1 MTCLQAFLAGFVLGL
16 GLARV
21 SPSGKARA
29 SQARMRGF
37 ESRHPL
43 QDNLKP
49 AFGRTTPHGWLFVR
63 RRAFLI
69 HELKNFR
76 RLCKIYLATAIH
88 LLQKQKSQ
96 YFCNFFS
103 IRNSLSFLQSKN
115 EPEFRWLP
123 AVLRLGLRS
132 KRLTTIPNRKNLAIQ
147 TDFLFSDPKT
157 TSHQRSGQD
166 RVVVMPRVG
175 WGGHDAAGRMGQSQR
190 RGQGGSVATSQAGWT
205 GRTALKTQKE
215 WRAFPFHSYV
225 GTRCPIEARS
235 AAGIYKRLEY
245 HSLRMVF
252 LP

>member
-1 MTCLQAFLAGFVLGL
+1 MGGGSFEGRLFLV
-16 GLARV
+16 
-21 SPSGKARA
+21 
-29 SQARMRGF
+29 
-37 ESRHPL
+37 
-43 QDNLKP
+43 
-49 AFGRTTPHGWLFVR
+49 
-63 RRAFLI
+63 
-69 HELKNFR
+69 HEPKNFR

-88 LLQKQKSQ
+88 SLQKQKSQ

-103 IRNSLSFLQSKN
+103 IRDSLSSLQSKN
-115 EPEFRWLP
+115 KPELRRLP
-123 AVLRLGLRS
+123 AVLHLGLRS
-132 KRLTTIPNRKNLAIQ
+132 KRLTTIPNRKNVAIQ

-166 RVVVMPRVG
+166 RVVGHKQDRAVVMPRVG
-175 WGGHDAAGRMGQSQR
+175 WGSHDAAGRMGQSQR
-190 RGQGGSVATSQAGWT
+190 RGRGWT

-215 WRAFPFHSYV
+215 RRAFPFHSYV

>member
-1 MTCLQAFLAGFVLGL
+1 MV
-16 GLARV
+16 
-21 SPSGKARA
+21 
-29 SQARMRGF
+29 
-37 ESRHPL
+37 
-43 QDNLKP
+43 
-49 AFGRTTPHGWLFVR
+49 
-63 RRAFLI
+63 

-88 LLQKQKSQ
+88 SLQKQKSR

-103 IRNSLSFLQSKN
+103 IRDSLSSLQSKN

-123 AVLRLGLRS
+123 AVLHLGLRS

-147 TDFLFSDPKT
+147 TDFLFLDPKT
-157 TSHQRSGQD
+157 ASHQHSGQD
-166 RVVVMPRVG
+166 RVVVIPRAG

-190 RGQGGSVATSQAGWT
+190 RGQGRPAAASWARLI
-205 GRTALKTQKE
+205 GRIALKTQKE

-225 GTRCPIEARS
+225 GTRCLIEARS